1 MNRKTVT
8 ASILV
13 CAAALFVAMQYGHA
27 ASPTTTLSS
36 KIGLV
41 SIRDVFGG
49 SKKHALYQAQTAKRV
64 AQMRAQLDEWTK
76 QLDTEENDLKNT
88 VKPGT
93 ADYVK
98 QFQVVLELRS
108 KLQNQQELIKQQRMA
123 EDKKWFEDLYQE
135 TLKAIETVAKDRGLD
150 LVLERTEPKFPIASE
165 EVWSTVSTN
174 KVLYGGGCPDLTN
187 DVIARIDA
195 SATLKP

>member
-1 MNRKTVT
+1 MTGRTLT

-13 CAAALFVAMQYGHA
+13 CAVALLVALQYGQA
-27 ASPTTTLSS
+27 ASPALAPAS
-36 KIGLV
+36 KIGVV

-49 SKKHALYQAQTAKRV
+49 SKKHSLYQAQTAKRM
-64 AQMRAQLDEWTK
+64 AQVKAEIEEGSKR
-76 QLDTEENDLKNT
+76 LDTEEADLKT
-88 VKPGT
+88 LKAGT
-93 ADYVK
+93 AEYVK
-98 QFQVVLELRS
+98 QYQVVLELRS
-108 KLQNQQELIKQQRMA
+108 KLQNQQEVLKQQRMT

-135 TLKAIETVAKDRGLD
+135 ALQSIDAVAKEKGLD

-165 EVWSTVSTN
+165 EIWSTVSTN
-174 KVLYGGGCPDLTN
+174 KVLYGGGCVDLTN

>member
-1 MNRKTVT
+1 MNSKTVT

-13 CAAALFVAMQYGHA
+13 SVAALLAAIQYGHA
-27 ASPTTTLSS
+27 ASQPGTPAA

-41 SIRDVFGG
+41 SVRDVFGG
-49 SKKHALYQAQTAKRV
+49 SKKHAQYQAQTAKRV
-64 AQMRAQLDEWTK
+64 AQTRTQIDELTK
-76 QLDTEENDLKNT
+76 QLDAEEGDLKAL
-88 VKPGT
+88 KQGT
-93 ADYVK
+93 AEYVK
-98 QFQVVLELRS
+98 QFQVVLDTRS
-108 KLQNQQELIKQQRMA
+108 KLQNQQELFKQQRMA

-135 TLKAIETVAKDRGLD
+135 TLKATEAVAKERGLD
-150 LVLERTEPKFPIASE
+150 LILERTEPKFPIASE